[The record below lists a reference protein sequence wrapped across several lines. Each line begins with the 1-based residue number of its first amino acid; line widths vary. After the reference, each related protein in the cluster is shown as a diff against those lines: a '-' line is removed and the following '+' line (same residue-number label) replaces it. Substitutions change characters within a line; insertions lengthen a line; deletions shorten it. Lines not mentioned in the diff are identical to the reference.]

1 MPLTVLTGGARS
13 GKSRWAVRI
22 ATASAAPVTVV
33 ATAEALDSE
42 MAERIARHRRER
54 PGHWATIE
62 EPFRLAPTLASIEPG
77 ATVIVDCLTLWVSN
91 LIGHR
96 LSDDAIREHASAAAA
111 VARQHRGLVVTV
123 TNEVGSGVVPMTE
136 LGRRFADLL
145 GGVNRMW
152 VEQADRA
159 ALVVAGRLLWLPE
172 VAEGTA

>member
-1 MPLTVLTGGARS
+1 
-13 GKSRWAVRI
+13 VRI
-22 ATASAAPVTVV
+22 ATASAAPVTMV

-62 EPFRLAPTLASIEPG
+62 EPLRLAPTLASIEPG

-91 LIGHR
+91 LLGDR
-96 LSDDAIREHASAAAA
+96 QSDDAIREHANDAAAA
-111 VARQHRGLVVTV
+111 ARLHPGVVVAI

-145 GGVNRMW
+145 GEVNRIW
-152 VEQADRA
+152 VEQSDRA
-159 ALVVAGRLLWLPE
+159 ALVVAGRLLWLPA
-172 VAEGTA
+172 VAEGIT